1 MTTPTSAPARPT
13 PPFLFL
19 FLDLPFGAAV
29 GYAMIAMPFWLRQG
43 GVSLGDVG
51 AISAAAFA
59 PHGFKLLWIPLLDL
73 GSYRKVWYLAMAAG
87 TASLLVAASLVPD
100 PVKNLHLYTILV
112 TLAQATATTGH
123 AANNALMAITTR
135 FEDKGK
141 AAGFSMASNLGGT
154 GLLGALAL
162 VVSEHVSPR
171 AGGIVLAAIVLAS
184 AAVALRIV
192 EPRRVDAAV
201 AAAGSVLRAFGRH
214 LVAMGK
220 DLWGTVKSR
229 EGITGLVICVA
240 PVGLG
245 ALTNIFSGMAADFSA
260 SARVV
265 EVVNGVGGGVTGAAG
280 ALVGGWPADRM
291 SRRLAYGVA
300 GFYLLDRHYSV
311 NFGFWAAV
319 RQTVVMFTQ
328 FYDPGL
334 TPVTR
339 FGQFF
344 ADSIYVVG
352 AVTFSYAGLMLLR
365 PVFFRYPAT
374 AAERERARSIVE
386 EFGHSSLARY
396 LLFDDKRYYF
406 TQGGTVIGYALMG
419 RTAIVLGDPVGP
431 PADLP
436 AAIEPI
442 CESRP
447 RYFAPLRLAIFIAST
462 GVNPAS
468 TSNSTSRRSPN
479 PATTPPFP
487 VGSSPAR
494 RSPPALTNARSKSI
508 DLRTSVA

>member
-1 MTTPTSAPARPT
+1 VTTPTSAPERPT
-13 PPFLFL
+13 PPALFL

-59 PHGFKLLWIPLLDL
+59 PHAFKLLWIPVLDL

-100 PVKNLHLYTILV
+100 PVKNLHLYTLLV

-171 AGGIVLAAIVLAS
+171 AGGIVLAAVVLAS
-184 AAVALRIV
+184 GSVALRIV

-214 LVAMGK
+214 LVAMGR
-220 DLWGTVKSR
+220 DLWGTLRSR

-245 ALTNIFSGMAADFSA
+245 ALTNIFSGMAPDFSA

-280 ALVGGWPADRM
+280 ALVGGWLADRM

-300 GFYLLDRHYSV
+300 GALTGLSALAMLFSPLTPATYTWGTLAYSFTNGIAFATWAGMVLEVVGHGAATATKYALFNAAANLAISVVTWADGAFAEASPWTWLRGSRGSLAMDAALTALGIGILLAMVAIVRRAPAP
-311 NFGFWAAV
+311 GRAAV
-319 RQTVVMFTQ
+319 AR
-328 FYDPGL
+328 DAPG
-334 TPVTR
+334 
-339 FGQFF
+339 
-344 ADSIYVVG
+344 
-352 AVTFSYAGLMLLR
+352 
-365 PVFFRYPAT
+365 
-374 AAERERARSIVE
+374 
-386 EFGHSSLARY
+386 
-396 LLFDDKRYYF
+396 
-406 TQGGTVIGYALMG
+406 
-419 RTAIVLGDPVGP
+419 
-431 PADLP
+431 
-436 AAIEPI
+436 
-442 CESRP
+442 
-447 RYFAPLRLAIFIAST
+447 
-462 GVNPAS
+462 
-468 TSNSTSRRSPN
+468 
-479 PATTPPFP
+479 
-487 VGSSPAR
+487 
-494 RSPPALTNARSKSI
+494 
-508 DLRTSVA
+508 